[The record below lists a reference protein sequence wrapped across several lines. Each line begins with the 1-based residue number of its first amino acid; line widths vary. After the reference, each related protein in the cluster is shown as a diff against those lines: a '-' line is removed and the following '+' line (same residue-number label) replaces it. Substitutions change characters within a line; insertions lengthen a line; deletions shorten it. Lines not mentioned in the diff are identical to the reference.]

1 MPRPIWFRSLY
12 WRIALGFVAMLAA
25 LLFVQGMLF
34 LWLTGRFALSTAS
47 RTPQQL
53 ADQVA
58 RELSEALTENPSLD
72 LQVYVTE
79 RYGDV
84 TQGFAV
90 MMRDGRRAINRP
102 GVLPPG
108 FGDRL
113 RRPPPMEPGGGPERG
128 ERFGDR
134 ERFGERMGPQPQ
146 DPGKAPGAPPSAE
159 RDGPPPDFMRRRSG
173 GGRGGPGGPVHLS
186 PVVVSGTQ
194 VGLVATPN
202 GPPPIEV
209 LLRELGPTLT
219 WTGLGLLTAGS
230 MMVALLIFRP
240 ARKRLRSLEEAARAV
255 GEGRTEV
262 RADDSGGD
270 EVSAL
275 AHTFNHMAGE
285 LEARTAALSVSDK
298 ARRQLLADVSH
309 ELMTPLTAIRGYTQT
324 LAMPGLAMDEGT
336 RGRYFD
342 IVDRET
348 YKLEA
353 IIGDLLD
360 LAKLEGGGST
370 LTLEP
375 VPVDDL
381 FERIAERHDP
391 VLRARN
397 IELVRSVVPEDL
409 ELDADLQR
417 FEQALQNVA
426 SNALRHT
433 PDGGRLELRGE
444 KAGDRVRIIVRDTG
458 PGIPPEHLPH
468 VFDRFYKA
476 DASRT
481 ATGAASGS
489 GLGLSIVRA
498 IVERH
503 GGTVTAS
510 NAPDGGAIFEFLLP
524 PAASAPGPL
533 TPCALVR
540 TPRERSESGYGLTCK
555 H

>member
-1 MPRPIWFRSLY
+1 MPEPIWFRSLY

-58 RELSEALTENPSLD
+58 RELSDALTENPALD
-72 LQVYVTE
+72 LQKIIKD

-84 TQGFAV
+84 TQGFV
-90 MMRDGRRAINRP
+90 VLMRDGRRAVNRP

-108 FGDRL
+108 FGDRF
-113 RRPPPMEPGGGPERG
+113 RRPPLMEPGGGPERG

-134 ERFGERMGPQPQ
+134 ERFGERVEPLPDSGRA
-146 DPGKAPGAPPSAE
+146 GAAPPGE
-159 RDGPPPDFMRRRSG
+159 PDGPPPDFMRRR
-173 GGRGGPGGPVHLS
+173 GGRGGPGGPVHFS
-186 PVVVSGTQ
+186 PVVVAATQ
-194 VGLVATPN
+194 VGLVITPT
-202 GPPPIEV
+202 GPPPTEV

-219 WTGLGLLTAGS
+219 WSGLGLLTAGS

-240 ARKRLRSLEEAARAV
+240 ARMRLRSLEEAARAV
-255 GEGRTEV
+255 GEGRTDV

-275 AHTFNHMAGE
+275 AHTFNLMAGE
-285 LEARTAALSVSDK
+285 LEARTAALFASDK

-324 LAMPGLAMDEGT
+324 LAMPDLAMDQAT
-336 RGRYFD
+336 RERYFG

-360 LAKLEGGGST
+360 LAKLEGGGSA
-370 LTLEP
+370 LTIER
-375 VPVDDL
+375 VAVEDL

-391 VLRARN
+391 LLRARN
-397 IELVRSVVPEDL
+397 IELVRQAPDDL

-417 FEQALQNVA
+417 LEQALQNVA

-433 PDGGRLELRGE
+433 PDGGRLELTGE
-444 KAGDRVRIIVRDTG
+444 AAGDKVRITVRDTG

-468 VFDRFYKA
+468 IFDRFYKA
-476 DASRT
+476 DASRH
-481 ATGAASGS
+481 AIGAASGS

-503 GGTVTAS
+503 GGTVTAA
-510 NAPDGGAIFEFLLP
+510 NAPGGGAIFEFLLP
-524 PAASAPGPL
+524 ARRP
-533 TPCALVR
+533 
-540 TPRERSESGYGLTCK
+540 
-555 H
+555 

>member
-25 LLFVQGMLF
+25 LLLVQGMLF

-53 ADQVA
+53 VDQVA
-58 RELSEALTENPSLD
+58 RELSEGLAENPSLD
-72 LQVYVTE
+72 LQAFVTGK
-79 RYGDV
+79 YGDV

-90 MMRDGRRAINRP
+90 MMRDGRRAVNRP

-108 FGDRL
+108 FGERFRRL
-113 RRPPPMEPGGGPERG
+113 PPMEPGGGFDRPERFG
-128 ERFGDR
+128 DRDRFGDR
-134 ERFGERMGPQPQ
+134 ERFGERMGPPPP
-146 DPGKAPGAPPSAE
+146 DPEKGPGAPPSAE
-159 RDGPPPDFMRRRSG
+159 RDSGPQPDFTRRRPG
-173 GGRGGPGGPVHLS
+173 GGRGGPGGPPVHLS
-186 PVVVSGTQ
+186 PVVVNGTQ
-194 VGLVATPN
+194 VGLVATPT

-219 WTGLGLLTAGS
+219 WTGLGLLSAGS

-240 ARKRLRSLEEAARAV
+240 AAKRLRSLEEAARAV

-285 LEARTAALSVSDK
+285 LEARTAALSASDK

-324 LAMPGLAMDEGT
+324 LAMPGLAMDEPT

-370 LTLEP
+370 LTLED

-391 VLRARN
+391 ILSARN

-409 ELDADLQR
+409 ELEGDLQR
-417 FEQALQNVA
+417 LEQALQNVA
-426 SNALRHT
+426 SNAVRHT

-444 KAGDRVRIIVRDTG
+444 RAGDRVRIVVRDTG

-510 NAPDGGAIFEFLLP
+510 NAPDGGAVFEFLFPRGGGGRP
-524 PAASAPGPL
+524 PPP
-533 TPCALVR
+533 P
-540 TPRERSESGYGLTCK
+540 PPE
-555 H
+555 

>member
-1 MPRPIWFRSLY
+1 
-12 WRIALGFVAMLAA
+12 
-25 LLFVQGMLF
+25 
-34 LWLTGRFALSTAS
+34 
-47 RTPQQL
+47 
-53 ADQVA
+53 
-58 RELSEALTENPSLD
+58 
-72 LQVYVTE
+72 
-79 RYGDV
+79 
-84 TQGFAV
+84 
-90 MMRDGRRAINRP
+90 
-102 GVLPPG
+102 
-108 FGDRL
+108 
-113 RRPPPMEPGGGPERG
+113 
-128 ERFGDR
+128 
-134 ERFGERMGPQPQ
+134 
-146 DPGKAPGAPPSAE
+146 
-159 RDGPPPDFMRRRSG
+159 
-173 GGRGGPGGPVHLS
+173 VHLS
-186 PVVVSGTQ
+186 PIVVSGTQ

-219 WTGLGLLTAGS
+219 WTGLGLLSAGS

-240 ARKRLRSLEEAARAV
+240 ARKRLQSLEEAARAV
-255 GEGRTEV
+255 GEGRTAV
-262 RADDSGGD
+262 RADVSGGD
-270 EVSAL
+270 EVTAL

-285 LEARTAALSVSDK
+285 LEARTAALDASDT

-324 LAMPGLAMDEGT
+324 LAMPNLTMDEAT

-360 LAKLEGGGST
+360 LAKLEGGGSA
-370 LTLEP
+370 LMIEP
-375 VPVDDL
+375 VAVDDL

-391 VLRARN
+391 ILRARN
-397 IELVRSVVPEDL
+397 IELVRSVPEDL
-409 ELDADLQR
+409 DLDADEQR
-417 FEQALQNVA
+417 LEQALQNVA
-426 SNALRHT
+426 SNAVRHT

-444 KAGDRVRIIVRDTG
+444 SVGDKVRITIRDTG

-481 ATGAASGS
+481 ATGAVSGS

-524 PAASAPGPL
+524 ASAP
-533 TPCALVR
+533 
-540 TPRERSESGYGLTCK
+540 EE
-555 H
+555 

>member
-25 LLFVQGMLF
+25 LLLVQGMLF

-53 ADQVA
+53 VDQVA
-58 RELSEALTENPSLD
+58 RELSEALTENPALD
-72 LQVYVTE
+72 VPAFVTAK
-79 RYGDV
+79 YGDV

-108 FGDRL
+108 FGERL
-113 RRPPPMEPGGGPERG
+113 RRPPPMDPGGGPERG
-128 ERFGDR
+128 DRFGDR
-134 ERFGERMGPQPQ
+134 ERFGERMGPPPQ
-146 DPGKAPGAPPSAE
+146 EPGTGPGAPPSGE
-159 RDGPPPDFMRRRSG
+159 RDGPPPDFVRRRSG
-173 GGRGGPGGPVHLS
+173 GGRGGPGGLVHIS

-240 ARKRLRSLEEAARAV
+240 ARKRLHSLEEAARAV
-255 GEGRTEV
+255 GEGRTDV

-285 LEARTAALSVSDK
+285 LEARTAALDASDT
-298 ARRQLLADVSH
+298 ARRHLLADVSH

-324 LAMPGLAMDEGT
+324 LAMPNLTIDEAT

-360 LAKLEGGGST
+360 LAKLEGGGSA
-370 LTLEP
+370 LTIEP
-375 VPVDDL
+375 VAVDDL

-397 IELVRSVVPEDL
+397 IELVRSVPEDL
-409 ELDADLQR
+409 ELDADEQR
-417 FEQALQNVA
+417 LEQALQNVA
-426 SNALRHT
+426 SNAVRHT

-444 KAGDRVRIIVRDTG
+444 SVGDKVRITIRDTG
-458 PGIPPEHLPH
+458 PGIPPEHLQH

-524 PAASAPGPL
+524 ASAPG
-533 TPCALVR
+533 
-540 TPRERSESGYGLTCK
+540 E
-555 H
+555 

>member
-34 LWLTGRFALSTAS
+34 LWLTGRFAVSTAS

-58 RELSEALTENPSLD
+58 RELSDALTENPSLE
-72 LQVYVTE
+72 LQGFVTE

-84 TQGFAV
+84 TQGFV
-90 MMRDGRRAINRP
+90 VLMRDGRRAVNRP

-108 FGDRL
+108 FGERL
-113 RRPPPMEPGGGPERG
+113 RRPPPMDPGGGPERG
-128 ERFGDR
+128 D
-134 ERFGERMGPQPQ
+134 RFGERTGPPQ
-146 DPGKAPGAPPSAE
+146 DPGKPPGVPPPAE
-159 RDGPPPDFMRRRSG
+159 RDGPSPDFMRRRG
-173 GGRGGPGGPVHLS
+173 GGRGGPGGPVHFS
-186 PVVVSGTQ
+186 PVVVAATQ
-194 VGLVATPN
+194 VGVVVTPN
-202 GPPPIEV
+202 GPPPVEV

-240 ARKRLRSLEEAARAV
+240 ARKRLQSLEEAARAV
-255 GEGRTEV
+255 GEGRTDV

-285 LEARTAALSVSDK
+285 LEARTTALEASDE
-298 ARRQLLADVSH
+298 ARRHLLADVSH

-324 LAMPGLAMDEGT
+324 LAMPGLAMDEST

-360 LAKLEGGGST
+360 LAKLEGGGSA
-370 LTLEP
+370 LTIER

-391 VLRARN
+391 LLRARN
-397 IELVRSVVPEDL
+397 IELVRSVPEDL

-417 FEQALQNVA
+417 LEQALQNVA

-444 KAGDRVRIIVRDTG
+444 AVDDKVRISVRDTG

-468 VFDRFYKA
+468 IFDRFYKA

-481 ATGAASGS
+481 ATGAVSGS

-503 GGTVTAS
+503 GGTVAAS

-524 PAASAPGPL
+524 GSSPG
-533 TPCALVR
+533 V
-540 TPRERSESGYGLTCK
+540 
-555 H
+555 